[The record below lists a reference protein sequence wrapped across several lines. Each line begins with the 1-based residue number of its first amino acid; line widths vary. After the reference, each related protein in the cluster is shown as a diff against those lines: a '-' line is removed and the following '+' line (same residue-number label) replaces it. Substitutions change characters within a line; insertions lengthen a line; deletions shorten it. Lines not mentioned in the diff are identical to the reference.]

1 MNQDVMGDGVVL
13 ANAAKHL
20 ELNTKKLY
28 SFDNN
33 LRGSQVSL
41 LSPTKID
48 DSPTHKVLLS

>member
-13 ANAAKHL
+13 ANAAKRL